1 MAFGC
6 GEVARGFGRKDDVHF
21 VMKPACRSALIAV
34 SLFVG
39 LPTHAADLPSA
50 TSAPPSFVQSASP
63 SFSFTGYGWAS
74 ALHGRASTLPP
85 LPAAKVDL
93 SFGDILKDFNG
104 GLMGV
109 AEMRIGNWGFIADAM
124 FSQVTSGAAL
134 PGPYFSSVKLRS
146 QTLTLQASVLYRLY
160 SDASFDVDLGAGLRF
175 WNLDNRLKIGPGALN
190 LAIEHSEAENWL
202 DPVLAARLIARLGGP
217 WSVTLIGDVGG
228 FDVGSRLTWQ
238 ALGTVNYRWS
248 ENWMLHAGYRALHV
262 DYRKGRFLYD
272 TTMHGPILAATYRF

>member
-1 MAFGC
+1 
-6 GEVARGFGRKDDVHF
+6 
-21 VMKPACRSALIAV
+21 MKRLLAIAAILAGV
-34 SLFVG
+34 
-39 LPTHAADLPSA
+39 LPVEAADLPPAAKS
-50 TSAPPSFVQSASP
+50 PPSFALATGP
-63 SFSFTGYGWAS
+63 TFSFTGYGWAS
-74 ALHGRASTLPP
+74 ALNGRASTLPP

-109 AEMRIGNWGFIADAM
+109 AETRIGNWGFIADAM
-124 FSQVTSGAAL
+124 FSQVTSGATL

-146 QTLTLQASVLYRLY
+146 QTLTLQATVLYRLY
-160 SDASFDVDLGAGLRF
+160 SDATFDVDLGAGLRF

-202 DPVLAARLIARLGGP
+202 DPVLAGRLIARLGGP

-238 ALGTVNYRWS
+238 ALGTVNYRWN

-262 DYRKGRFLYD
+262 DYRSGRFLYD

>member
-1 MAFGC
+1 M
-6 GEVARGFGRKDDVHF
+6 HS
-21 VMKPACRSALIAV
+21 VMKPVCRSTLIAA
-34 SLFVG
+34 SLLVG
-39 LPTHAADLPSA
+39 LPTNAADLPPA
-50 TSAPPSFVQSASP
+50 TSARPSPIQSVGP

-93 SFGDILKDFNG
+93 SFGDILKDLNG

-109 AEMRIGNWGFIADAM
+109 TEMRLGDWGFIADAM

-160 SDASFDVDLGAGLRF
+160 SDTTFDLDLGAGLRF
-175 WNLDNRLKIGPGALN
+175 WNLDNRLTIGPGALN
-190 LAIEHSEAENWL
+190 LAIVHSEAENWL
-202 DPVLAARLIARLGGP
+202 DPVVAARLIARFGGP
-217 WSVTLIGDVGG
+217 WSLTLIGDVGG
-228 FDVGSRLTWQ
+228 FDAGSRLTWQ

-248 ENWMLHAGYRALHV
+248 ENWVLHAGYRALHV
-262 DYRKGRFLYD
+262 DYRKGLFLYD

>member
-1 MAFGC
+1 MKRILA
-6 GEVARGFGRKDDVHF
+6 VAAILAG
-21 VMKPACRSALIAV
+21 
-34 SLFVG
+34 G
-39 LPTHAADLPSA
+39 LPVQAADLQPATKGPS
-50 TSAPPSFVQSASP
+50 SFALSTGP
-63 SFSFTGYGWAS
+63 TFSFTGYGWAS
-74 ALHGRASTLPP
+74 VLHGRASTLPP

-109 AEMRIGNWGFIADAM
+109 AEMRLGNWGFIADAM
-124 FSQVTSGAAL
+124 FTQVTSGATL

-146 QTLTLQASVLYRLY
+146 QTLTLQATALYRLY
-160 SDASFDVDLGAGLRF
+160 SDATFDVDLGAGLRF

-202 DPVLAARLIARLGGP
+202 DPVVAGRLIARLGGP
-217 WSVTLIGDVGG
+217 WSVTLIGDIGG
-228 FDVGSRLTWQ
+228 FDAGSRLTWQ
-238 ALGTVNYRWS
+238 ALGTVNYHWT
-248 ENWMLHAGYRALHV
+248 ENWVFHAGYRALHV

>member
-1 MAFGC
+1 
-6 GEVARGFGRKDDVHF
+6 
-21 VMKPACRSALIAV
+21 MKRILAAAAIV
-34 SLFVG
+34 SGG
-39 LPTHAADLPSA
+39 LPVHAADLSPVA
-50 TSAPPSFVQSASP
+50 KGAPSFAATIGP

-109 AEMRIGNWGFIADAM
+109 AEMRMGNWGFIADAM
-124 FSQVTSGAAL
+124 LSQVTSGATL

-146 QTLTLQASVLYRLY
+146 QTLTLQATVLYRLY

-175 WNLDNRLKIGPGALN
+175 WNLDNRLTIGPGALN
-190 LAIEHSEAENWL
+190 LTIQHSEAENWL
-202 DPVLAARLIARLGGP
+202 DPVVAARLIARLGGP
-217 WSVTLIGDVGG
+217 WSVTLIGDIGG
-228 FDVGSRLTWQ
+228 FDAGSRLTWQ
-238 ALGTVNYRWS
+238 ALGTVNYQWN
-248 ENWMLHAGYRALHV
+248 ENWVFHAGYRALHV

>member
-1 MAFGC
+1 
-6 GEVARGFGRKDDVHF
+6 
-21 VMKPACRSALIAV
+21 MKRILAV
-34 SLFVG
+34 SAILACS
-39 LPTHAADLPSA
+39 LPAAAADL
-50 TSAPPSFVQSASP
+50 APAAKAPYSFAPVVAP

-74 ALHGRASTLPP
+74 TLYGRASTLPP

-109 AEMRIGNWGFIADAM
+109 AEMRMGNWGFIADAM
-124 FSQVTSGAAL
+124 LSQVTSGATL

-146 QTLTLQASVLYRLY
+146 QTLTLQATALYRLY
-160 SDASFDVDLGAGLRF
+160 SDASIDVDLGAGLRF
-175 WNLDNRLKIGPGALN
+175 WNLDNRLTIGPGALN

-217 WSVTLIGDVGG
+217 WSVTLIGDIGG
-228 FDVGSRLTWQ
+228 FDAGSRLTWQ
-238 ALGTVNYRWS
+238 ALGTVNYQWN
-248 ENWMLHAGYRALHV
+248 ENWLFHAGYRALHV
-262 DYRKGRFLYD
+262 DYRKERFLYD

>member
-1 MAFGC
+1 
-6 GEVARGFGRKDDVHF
+6 
-21 VMKPACRSALIAV
+21 MKRILAV
-34 SLFVG
+34 SAILACS
-39 LPTHAADLPSA
+39 LPAAAADLAPAVKAPS
-50 TSAPPSFVQSASP
+50 SFAPVVAP

-109 AEMRIGNWGFIADAM
+109 AEMRMGNWGFIADAM
-124 FSQVTSGAAL
+124 LSQVTSGAAL

-146 QTLTLQASVLYRLY
+146 QTLTLQATVLYRLY

-175 WNLDNRLKIGPGALN
+175 WNLDNRLTIGPGALN
-190 LAIEHSEAENWL
+190 LAIQHSEGESWL
-202 DPVLAARLIARLGGP
+202 DPVVAARLVARLGGP
-217 WSVTLIGDVGG
+217 WSVTLMGDVGG
-228 FDVGSRLTWQ
+228 FDAGSRLTWQ
-238 ALGTVNYRWS
+238 ALGTVNYQWN
-248 ENWMLHAGYRALHV
+248 ENWLFHAGYRALHV
-262 DYRKGRFLYD
+262 DYRKGRFLYG

>member
-1 MAFGC
+1 
-6 GEVARGFGRKDDVHF
+6 
-21 VMKPACRSALIAV
+21 MKGILTVTALLIG
-34 SLFVG
+34 G
-39 LPTHAADLPSA
+39 LPVAAADLPAAAIGSTPTAPA
-50 TSAPPSFVQSASP
+50 TGP

-104 GLMGV
+104 GLMGA
-109 AEMRIGNWGFIADAM
+109 AEMRLGNWGFIADAM
-124 FSQVTSGAAL
+124 VSQVTSGATL
-134 PGPYFSSVKLRS
+134 PGPFFSTVKLRS
-146 QTLTLQASVLYRLY
+146 QTVTVQASALYRVY
-160 SDASFDVDLGAGLRF
+160 SDPTFDVDLGAGLRF
-175 WNLDNRLKIGPGALN
+175 WNLDNRLTIGPGALN
-190 LAIEHSEAENWL
+190 LALEHSEAENWL

-217 WSVTLIGDVGG
+217 WSMTLIGDVGG

-238 ALGTVNYRWS
+238 ALGTVNYRWN

>member
-1 MAFGC
+1 MRRILA
-6 GEVARGFGRKDDVHF
+6 VAATLAG
-21 VMKPACRSALIAV
+21 
-34 SLFVG
+34 G
-39 LPTHAADLPSA
+39 LPAQAADLPPA
-50 TSAPPSFVQSASP
+50 TKDPSSFALPVGP

-85 LPAAKVDL
+85 LPPAKVDL

-109 AEMRIGNWGFIADAM
+109 AEMRVGNWGFIADAM
-124 FSQVTSGAAL
+124 FTQVTSGATL

-146 QTLTLQASVLYRLY
+146 QTLTLQATALYRLY
-160 SDASFDVDLGAGLRF
+160 SDATFDVDLGAGLRF
-175 WNLDNRLKIGPGALN
+175 WNLDNRLKIGPGILN

-238 ALGTVNYRWS
+238 ALGTVNYRWDES
-248 ENWMLHAGYRALHV
+248 WTFHAGYRALHV
-262 DYRKGRFLYD
+262 DYRSGRFLYD